1 MGNTIAPARM
11 TPKNSRRLILTEADL
26 YIDNVRI
33 VDVLTG
39 EIRPGGV
46 AVHEG
51 RIIGFE
57 PRNAKERFD
66 GKGRFLLP
74 GLIDSHVHIESSML
88 APIGFAALVLP
99 MGTTTVI
106 ADPHE
111 IANVGGEKAV
121 LGLLEAVRNLPL
133 SVKLMVPSCVPALP
147 FEETGSSLD
156 AEAVERLLA
165 NPDIFGLG
173 ELMNVSGLLAGD
185 PEVLRKVEAAR
196 RLGKPVDGH
205 APLLTGPDLETYAAH
220 GIMTDHECSTTDEL
234 KERIRLGM
242 YVSIREGSLARNL
255 SALVKD
261 LTPAMT
267 RRCTFCTDDRHA
279 ADTLER
285 GHIASLLRQAVERG
299 LNPIDAVRM
308 ATLNTA
314 ECYGLHDRGAIAPGR
329 RADLVLVDDLSGFEP
344 AAVWTEGRLIAC
356 NRKMVATLPEPTVRN
371 FMGDT
376 VRIAPPNDHSFDL
389 KAPSGKARMIGLL
402 PHSLITTN
410 KTVCVNTDADGC
422 VNLADN
428 PGLIKLAVVERH
440 HATGHV
446 GVTLLDPAYGLRNG
460 AVATSVSHDSHN
472 IVVAGDSEA
481 DMRLAVE
488 TVDRLHGGIVMVSRG
503 EVLDSLPLP
512 VAGLMSDRMPE
523 EAADGIRRLTAL
535 AYEHFGITKDND
547 AFMTLSFLALPVI
560 PHLKLTS
567 LGLFDVDA
575 FKFIDSDI

>member
-1 MGNTIAPARM
+1 M
-11 TPKNSRRLILTEADL
+11 TEADL

-267 RRCTFCTDDRHA
+267 RR
-279 ADTLER
+279 
-285 GHIASLLRQAVERG
+285 
-299 LNPIDAVRM
+299 
-308 ATLNTA
+308 
-314 ECYGLHDRGAIAPGR
+314 
-329 RADLVLVDDLSGFEP
+329 
-344 AAVWTEGRLIAC
+344 RL
-356 NRKMVATLPEPTVRN
+356 
-371 FMGDT
+371 G
-376 VRIAPPNDHSFDL
+376 
-389 KAPSGKARMIGLL
+389 
-402 PHSLITTN
+402 
-410 KTVCVNTDADGC
+410 
-422 VNLADN
+422 
-428 PGLIKLAVVERH
+428 
-440 HATGHV
+440 
-446 GVTLLDPAYGLRNG
+446 
-460 AVATSVSHDSHN
+460 
-472 IVVAGDSEA
+472 
-481 DMRLAVE
+481 
-488 TVDRLHGGIVMVSRG
+488 
-503 EVLDSLPLP
+503 
-512 VAGLMSDRMPE
+512 
-523 EAADGIRRLTAL
+523 
-535 AYEHFGITKDND
+535 
-547 AFMTLSFLALPVI
+547 
-560 PHLKLTS
+560 
-567 LGLFDVDA
+567 
-575 FKFIDSDI
+575 